1 MRKLNYLVPV
11 MIGAPDY
18 KYKKFIRLLTTLT
31 SRSGGKEMD
40 IFEFLILHMLQAVN
54 DIHLIFAITF
64 NEVDYPLVLV
74 LKTLLSGTIRHKKE
88 NSAYVLVISSISG
101 R

>member
-1 MRKLNYLVPV
+1 MPAMVGGFGNYLVPG

-31 SRSGGKEMD
+31 SRSGAYLAFPYGKPGKEMD

-54 DIHLIFAITF
+54 DIHLI
-64 NEVDYPLVLV
+64 LL
-74 LKTLLSGTIRHKKE
+74 LLSMKWII
-88 NSAYVLVISSISG
+88 L
-101 R
+101 